1 MPAPDS
7 RIADFISEHHVLTL
21 ATCAGSQPY
30 CASCFYVY
38 IPESQCFIFTS
49 DIETRHSQEAQ
60 SNSCVAA
67 SIVLETKTVG
77 KIQGLQITGTLELGS
92 GDFFDQAR
100 MAYLKA
106 FPFAV
111 LKPASLWILRAS
123 FFKLT
128 DNRLGFGK
136 KILWTRDEENN
147 C

>member
-7 RIADFISEHHVLTL
+7 RIAEFINEHHVLTL
-21 ATCAGSQPY
+21 ATCADGQPY

-38 IPESQCFIFTS
+38 LPEEQIFVFTS
-49 DIETRHSQEAQ
+49 DLETRHGQESQANHQ
-60 SNSCVAA
+60 VAA

-77 KIQGLQITGTLELGS
+77 KIQGLQITGTVALGTD
-92 GDFFDQAR
+92 DFFDHAR

-111 LKPASLWILRAS
+111 LKPASLWLLRANY
-123 FFKLT
+123 FKLT

-136 KILWTRDEENN
+136 KIIWTQEN
-147 C
+147 